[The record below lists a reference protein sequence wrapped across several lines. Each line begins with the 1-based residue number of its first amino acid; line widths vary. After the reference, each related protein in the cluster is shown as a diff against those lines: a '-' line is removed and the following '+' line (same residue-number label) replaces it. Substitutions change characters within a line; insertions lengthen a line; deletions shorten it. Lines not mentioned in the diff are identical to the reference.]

1 MFNTKDILSNYKR
14 IALVGASKDLKKTSS
29 IVMKYLQDY
38 GFKVY
43 PVNPSMK
50 GEKIL
55 GEEVF
60 GRISEI
66 KDQVEIIDVFRPS
79 NEATEIAKEAV
90 KVGAKVLWLQLDI
103 KNEEARRIVEAN
115 NIIYIEDKCT
125 KIEFE
130 KYLLQDWVSDKCMDT
145 LQNDTKPCELSV
157 IDKRPKPIN
166 KLPKNGLVD
175 RDIDGHP
182 CTSKIQINP
191 LVQVNTTMLN
201 NTIEELNNVSPL
213 KIRKKSVYERHLIP
227 LLQIRQSI
235 NNKRFPMNLLQLYQ
249 ESQNGRISP
258 MKNLDFPHLINIP
271 PNVRLVMFSD
281 MGYYDYD
288 MSNSHLSIFNELCKK
303 YDFIPQGIEEYINNK
318 RYHRERWSYDFCI
331 KEKVIKEYIISW
343 LYGNGMNPIIHN
355 PFYKDLGYERMMKIK
370 DDDLLNTIYQDIIK
384 GRRIVIENQQIVDNH
399 YVNIMDKRYP
409 TKKTK
414 GQILCFFLFGYES
427 KILEIVNDVI
437 GDDMKVMIYDGW
449 IGKKTDIKYLESEV
463 KNRLGIGIKFDEE
476 LIERPPIQKMY

>member
-1 MFNTKDILSNYKR
+1 MVYKDLEEILSKHELWESLSKLHKQR
-14 IALVGASKDLKKTSS
+14 LVKLTIGVLNGDYLHRSFFPTKEIGSSS
-29 IVMKYLQDY
+29 IHSVMLRKFFRKNGDGGYYKKVIEPYLKCINESYQFGIGSK
-38 GFKVY
+38 GF
-43 PVNPSMK
+43 
-50 GEKIL
+50 
-55 GEEVF
+55 
-60 GRISEI
+60 
-66 KDQVEIIDVFRPS
+66 
-79 NEATEIAKEAV
+79 
-90 KVGAKVLWLQLDI
+90 
-103 KNEEARRIVEAN
+103 
-115 NIIYIEDKCT
+115 T
-125 KIEFE
+125 K

-227 LLQIRQSI
+227 LLQVRQSI

-449 IGKKTDIKYLESEV
+449 IGKKTNIKYLESEV